1 MNFPLFNRPGA
12 LVFLDDDADYLE
24 MLALALPRK
33 WRARLFVRPRE
44 CIRQLQLERPFWEAD
59 AWNQQQLVDQWRSGR
74 PLVPQI
80 LEYWARQTERFSLT
94 RVFVVDYSM
103 PDMDGLRVLAELGDW
118 PGSRVLLTG
127 QADDQVA
134 IDAFNAGL
142 IQQFIP
148 KQTADITGHLVE
160 VVERLQGTPHP
171 NHAQTWRATLRPEQ
185 AALLREPDVAR
196 ALSALAAKHW
206 VEHVVIGD
214 PFGVIGLD
222 AAGSPSW
229 LQLETDTGLPALA
242 EMAQLEG
249 LGADVVDEVREG
261 RKLVDL
267 EVTQSLRR
275 PPQVADAVPL
285 DAARSVFAAWFP
297 LEAPEGLADAGYS
310 RWLARQPQ
318 RRIDS

>member
-1 MNFPLFNRPGA
+1 MSFPLFNRPGTI
-12 LVFLDDDADYLE
+12 VFLDDDPDYLE
-24 MLALALPRK
+24 MLALMLPRK
-33 WRARLFVRPRE
+33 WRARLFVQPRE
-44 CIRQLQLERPFWEAD
+44 CIRQLQQELPFWEAD
-59 AWNQQQLVDQWRSGR
+59 TWSQQQLVDQWRAGR

-94 RVFVVDYSM
+94 RVFVVEYSM
-103 PDMDGLRVLAELGDW
+103 PEMDGLQALDALADW
-118 PGSRVLLTG
+118 PGARVLLTG

-148 KQTADITGHLVE
+148 KQTADIEARLVD
-160 VVERLQGTPHP
+160 VLERLQGTPHP
-171 NHAQTWRATLRPEQ
+171 SHAQTWRATLRPEQ
-185 AALLREPDVAR
+185 ATLLRDPAVAGR
-196 ALSALAAKHW
+196 LGALAARHW

-222 AAGSPSW
+222 ADGAASW
-229 LQLETDTGLPALA
+229 MQLETGIGLPALA
-242 EMAQLEG
+242 ELAQLEG
-249 LGADVVDEVREG
+249 LGADVVADVRAG

-267 EVTQSLRR
+267 EVSQSLRR
-275 PPQVADAVPL
+275 PPQVADALPL
-285 DAARSVFAAWFP
+285 DEAGSAFAAWFP
-297 LEAPEGLADAGYS
+297 LDVQGLGDAGYS